1 MAYVCILV
9 IIFTPCV
16 SLEGEQERDVIIGEN
31 NKVSVISPHSGRYT
45 FSSLLLIREEIALL
59 LLSRVGEGVLNP

>member
-31 NKVSVISPHSGRYT
+31 NKVSVISPHSVVAAVSKNLRQK
-45 FSSLLLIREEIALL
+45 E
-59 LLSRVGEGVLNP
+59 